1 MKPAKLA
8 AKRARKAQKRKGK
21 TYQGD
26 KRIEQAL
33 RRMQTELALR
43 EQSGTSDT
51 VFV

>member
-1 MKPAKLA
+1 MKPSKLA

-26 KRIEQAL
+26 RRIEQAL

-43 EQSGTSDT
+43 EQSGSNGTL
-51 VFV
+51 FV